1 MPTKPKRRVRES
13 LEPKL
18 RLFLSADIVGS
29 TAFKQ
34 RSGKDAD
41 QWFGLVGSF
50 YMMAERYFAYRWAQA
65 EYRYQLSERPL
76 LFGTAPP
83 ELWKT
88 IGDEVLFTKDISH
101 PSEAMMCMSIW
112 LQVLDDLRKLL
123 QKTGSLDLKSTAWLA
138 DFPIRNRAILLRVRG
153 KKVNENPSTGG
164 VKEHSNAMA
173 AGAAKTGVWAEVDDP
188 GEDFDWLNDCLY
200 GEIQEDG
207 AEVINPDFIGQSMD
221 TGFRVG
227 TAASARKLMLSVELA
242 HMLSMECEKL
252 DTGPYQ
258 KGAFPVRSF
267 TFHYEGR
274 LNLKGV
280 LDGTPYPLIWLDVE
294 PAKRIHVAEDALG
307 GRTKPT
313 PRQIHEFTSALI
325 GEFPNRFCTMLQFLG
340 HKPKD
345 YEDYENE
352 ITDAIENLEKK
363 FARLDRSVKL
373 GKRAGASLEKGRVKN
388 RANANTLL
396 ASSLGLGMPS
406 SGGQHQAGA
415 ATAAAHATNA
425 STKAAGTASAQK
437 TTSKSKSA
445 SIGNKKGVPVGKAGA
460 SKAVRVGK
468 ARKSTKQAPK
478 AIR

>member
-1 MPTKPKRRVRES
+1 MPSKPKLRVRES
-13 LEPKL
+13 LKPRL

-65 EYRYQLSERPL
+65 EYRYKTSERPL

-88 IGDEVLFTKDISH
+88 IGDEVLFTKDIAH

-153 KKVNENPSTGG
+153 KHIKDAQTGG
-164 VKEHSNAMA
+164 VKEDAKAMA
-173 AGAAKTGVWAEVDDP
+173 ADAAKTGAWDPVDDP
-188 GEDFDWLNDCLY
+188 GEDVDWLNDCLFS
-200 GEIQEDG
+200 EIQDDV

-258 KGAFPVRSF
+258 TGAFPVRSF
-267 TFHYEGR
+267 TFHYDGR
-274 LNLKGV
+274 LSLKGV

-294 PAKRIHVAEDALG
+294 PAKRIHVAEDVLG
-307 GRTKPT
+307 GRTKPS
-313 PRQIHEFTSALI
+313 PRQIHDFTSALI
-325 GEFPNRFCTMLQFLG
+325 GEFPTRFCTMLQFLG
-340 HKPKD
+340 QRPKAYGD
-345 YEDYENE
+345 YEQE
-352 ITDAIENLEKK
+352 ILEAIQNLEKK
-363 FARLDRSVKL
+363 FARLDRSVKV
-373 GKRAGASLEKGRVKN
+373 GKLAGNYLERGKVKN
-388 RANANTLL
+388 RANASSLL
-396 ASSLGLGMPS
+396 ASSLGQAHQLLLGKQSGAVQTS
-406 SGGQHQAGA
+406 SPEKRGI
-415 ATAAAHATNA
+415 
-425 STKAAGTASAQK
+425 ASAAVK
-437 TTSKSKSA
+437 KPTVTSKGGAKPPPS
-445 SIGNKKGVPVGKAGA
+445 KKGIAVGKAG
-460 SKAVRVGK
+460 SKAGRPGK
-468 ARKSTKQAPK
+468 AARPGGRATKLK
-478 AIR
+478 A